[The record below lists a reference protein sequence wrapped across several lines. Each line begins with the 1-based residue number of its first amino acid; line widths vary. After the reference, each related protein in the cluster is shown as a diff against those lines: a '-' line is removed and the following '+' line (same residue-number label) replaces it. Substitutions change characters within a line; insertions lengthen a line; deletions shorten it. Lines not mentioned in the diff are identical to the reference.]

1 VRKQIAEKWIHEL
14 LIFVRSKLS
23 DRNSDYLGLP
33 VMTSW
38 HVAAQPPGRPVVA
51 LPLPYVSSDRS
62 MPRPT
67 RRPGTLQIDPGVSLL
82 AWPVDVPE
90 ALSSSERG
98 LSFPH
103 AAVSLLG

>member
-1 VRKQIAEKWIHEL
+1 MCH
-14 LIFVRSKLS
+14 LI
-23 DRNSDYLGLP
+23 DRCHGQHGVP
-33 VMTSW
+33 
-38 HVAAQPPGRPVVA
+38 A
-51 LPLPYVSSDRS
+51 
-62 MPRPT
+62 
-67 RRPGTLQIDPGVSLL
+67 TLQIDPGVSLL